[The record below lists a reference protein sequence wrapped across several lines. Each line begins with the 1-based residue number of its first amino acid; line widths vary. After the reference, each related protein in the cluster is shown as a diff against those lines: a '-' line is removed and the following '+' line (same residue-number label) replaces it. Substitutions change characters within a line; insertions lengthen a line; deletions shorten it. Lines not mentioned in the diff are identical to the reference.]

1 MMLASVLKSSRMGLV
16 VALCAGLSVALGGPG
31 YAQRREP
38 PPSQAAVQYS
48 YAPIVKKAAPAVVN
62 VYVRSRVRAFTSPF
76 ANDPFFKRFFGEG
89 FGLPRERIQSSLGSG
104 VIISSDGVI
113 VTNTHVVK
121 GGKDTEIRV
130 ALSDKR
136 EFDARVVAQDDKT
149 DLAVL
154 KIEGGNGSYPF
165 LEFANSDELEVGD
178 IVLAIGNPFGVGQTV
193 TSGIISAL
201 TRTEMAQSDSQVFIQ
216 TDAAINPGNSGGAL
230 VDMSGSLVGINTMIF
245 SQTGGS
251 VGIGF
256 AIPSNLVRLF
266 ADNAIAGR
274 KIERP
279 WVGAQLETV
288 TRDMAQ
294 SLGLERISGAVVV
307 RLTDGGPAHKAG
319 LALGDVIVSVDE
331 FEVGDA
337 HSVHYRMTTRGVGN
351 TTKLRVIRKRK
362 TIEIALPLVVAPKPG
377 RDDVRNLSGNHPFD
391 GARVSNILPSVADE
405 LNLAETEGAVIV
417 AIRSGGIAARLGFQP
432 GDIILQVGQ
441 TKITDVVAL
450 DKITR
455 EPQRIWRIS
464 INRGGRVMQLQ
475 LSG

>member
-1 MMLASVLKSSRMGLV
+1 MSLFSVLRDLRVGAVAAACAGLV
-16 VALCAGLSVALGGPG
+16 VALVSPVE
-31 YAQRREP
+31 AQRREP
-38 PPSQAAVQYS
+38 PPSSAALQYS

-62 VYVRSRVRAFTSPF
+62 VYVRSRVRTFASPF
-76 ANDPFFKRFFGEG
+76 ANDPFFQHFFEG

-104 VIISSDGVI
+104 VIISPDGVI

-121 GGKDTEIRV
+121 GGSETEIRV
-130 ALSDKR
+130 ALADKR
-136 EFDARVVAQDDKT
+136 EFDAKIVAQDDKT

-154 KIEGGNGSYPF
+154 KIEGANGSFPF
-165 LEFANSDELEVGD
+165 LEFADSDQLEVGD

-201 TRTEMAQSDSQVFIQ
+201 TRTEMAQSETQVFIQ

-230 VDMSGSLVGINTMIF
+230 VDMTGRLVGINTMIF

-266 ADNAIAGR
+266 ADNAMAGR

-279 WVGAQLETV
+279 WIGAQLETV

-294 SLGLERISGAVVV
+294 NLGLERISGAVVV
-307 RLTDGGPAHKAG
+307 RLTEGGPAHLAG
-319 LALGDVIVSVDE
+319 LVLGDVIVAVDG

-337 HSVHYRMTTRGVGN
+337 HSVHYRMTTRGIGN
-351 TTKLRVIRKRK
+351 TSRLQVIRKRK
-362 TIEIALPLVVAPKPG
+362 VIEITLPLAAAPKPG
-377 RDDVRNLSGNHPFD
+377 PDDVRNLSGNHPFD

-405 LNLAETEGAVIV
+405 LNISDTEGVVIV
-417 AIRSGGIAARLGFQP
+417 AVRSGGIAARLGFQP
-432 GDIILQVGQ
+432 GDVILKVGD
-441 TKITDVVAL
+441 TKIADVVTL

-455 EPQRIWRIS
+455 EPQRTWRIS
-464 INRGGRVMQLQ
+464 ISRGGRVMQLQ

>member
-1 MMLASVLKSSRMGLV
+1 
-16 VALCAGLSVALGGPG
+16 
-31 YAQRREP
+31 
-38 PPSQAAVQYS
+38 VQYS

-351 TTKLRVIRKRK
+351 TTKLRVIRKRN
-362 TIEIALPLVVAPKPG
+362 TIEIALPLVAAPKPS

-405 LNLAETEGAVIV
+405 LNLAETEGVVIV

-432 GDIILQVGQ
+432 GDIILQVGK
-441 TKITDVVAL
+441 TKISDVVAL